1 MTGSG
6 SLMLLVLLACSTA
19 SAYKHK
25 IKASES
31 TCLVGIDD
39 RTMSRGVSTV

>member
-1 MTGSG
+1 MTGAG
-6 SLMLLVLLACSTA
+6 SLMLLSLLACSAA

-31 TCLVGIDD
+31 TVLVGIED
-39 RTMSRGVSTV
+39 RTMS